1 MVQTLLFALTF
12 AAAGAITLAVVR
24 RAEFRAAHAEIEE
37 YEDDVSDRLTH
48 QGLANLVAHSRT
60 HREPTRDF
68 RLQDAQGRALAG
80 GLPAPPASAPAKR
93 KVWLSYSASAAG
105 PVLAYSR
112 SEPNGWRLTVG
123 EYLSARERQDDATL
137 LAIAGLAAAA
147 AAVGMA
153 GGAWVSRAVLRRVDA
168 MAQTIERYAGGERET
183 RIERGGHG
191 ASDLDDLAGS
201 LNSMMD
207 RENRL
212 VEGLRQVSSSIAHD
226 LRRPLAHHNQ
236 EIGKAL
242 AGPRT
247 TAHYRDAL
255 IGASERAGE
264 VLETFQALL
273 HIAEL
278 EAGAP
283 GLTLQPIDLDEI
295 AGKVVDAY
303 AARAEEEGRRL
314 DFRPSGASARIRAE
328 PRILGQALANLVEN
342 ALTHT
347 PPGTR
352 VEVHVE
358 ARGPRIIVIDDGP
371 GVPDAIRGKIFDR
384 FFRQDSSR
392 STPGSGLGLALA
404 TAAVGAFGGQ
414 LTAED
419 ARPGLRIVAAFNTV
433 PTARR
438 PAGGA

>member
-1 MVQTLLFALTF
+1 MQTLLFALTF

-37 YEDDVSDRLTH
+37 YEDDISDRLTQ
-48 QGLANLVAHSRT
+48 QGLADLVVHSRT

-68 RLQDAQGRALAG
+68 RLEDAQGRALAG
-80 GLPAPPASAPAKR
+80 GLPAPPAQAPASAKR
-93 KVWLSYSASAAG
+93 KVWSSYSASAAG

-112 SEPNGWRLTVG
+112 PEPNGLRLTVG
-123 EYLSARERQDDATL
+123 EYLSARERQDDAIL

-153 GGAWVSRAVLRRVDA
+153 GGAWVSRDVLRRVDV

-191 ASDLDDLAGS
+191 ASDLDDLAGA

-242 AGPRT
+242 AGPD
-247 TAHYRDAL
+247 TAVHYRDAL
-255 IGASERAGE
+255 IGASERVGE

-303 AARAEEEGRRL
+303 AARAEAEGRVL
-314 DFRPSGASARIRAE
+314 DFRPSGA
-328 PRILGQALANLVEN
+328 
-342 ALTHT
+342 
-347 PPGTR
+347 
-352 VEVHVE
+352 
-358 ARGPRIIVIDDGP
+358 
-371 GVPDAIRGKIFDR
+371 
-384 FFRQDSSR
+384 
-392 STPGSGLGLALA
+392 
-404 TAAVGAFGGQ
+404 
-414 LTAED
+414 
-419 ARPGLRIVAAFNTV
+419 VA
-433 PTARR
+433 
-438 PAGGA
+438 